1 VKKSHVDCHSPLRSS
16 RKNAVPA
23 IALLLFA
30 PLSFAAHAP
39 RHHRKGPPLAVQVNR
54 LLASPEIA
62 NAHWGI
68 SVTTL
73 EGKQVFALN
82 DGQLFEPASNAK
94 MFTTATAAALLPLSL
109 TYTTNV
115 VAEGAIDSAGT
126 LHGNIA
132 ILGVG
137 DPNMSGRALPYT
149 APTDQPKVEFPKN
162 EYPNP
167 PLAALGAMAD
177 QVAASGVKQVD
188 GDVIGD
194 DTWFPAE
201 RYGSGW
207 SWDDLVWLYGAPI
220 SALTVNDNA
229 VFLNADP
236 GAQPGDKITPQF
248 DPPVD
253 YYTLENSLTTAPQG
267 TQAEYGVDRAPG
279 SLNVRVYGAMAIG
292 SSGLHDG
299 LAIQDPADF
308 AARAFLG
315 MLRQR
320 GIAVKGTAKPRHR
333 DSVDTESLRKEQ
345 EEPLTVTRSTLQ
357 TVTTAPAGKRVLASH
372 VSPPLIEDVTVTMK
386 VSQNLHAEI
395 TLRTLGKLLAR
406 DGSLGQGTRVV
417 RQFLISIGVQ
427 PQDFFFFD
435 GSGLSNQ
442 DLITPRAATAL
453 LTYAARQPW
462 GQSWRG
468 ALPVAGVD
476 GTLQHRFTK
485 SPVKGRLDAKTGTL
499 GEVRALSGYL
509 TTASGQTLAISILVN
524 DHQPESHAEG
534 KAMDQLV
541 EMIWNAE

>member
-1 VKKSHVDCHSPLRSS
+1 MHCRAFS
-16 RKNAVPA
+16 A
-23 IALLLFA
+23 IALLLLP
-30 PLSFAAHAP
+30 PLPLGAQAAHH
-39 RHHRKGPPLAVQVNR
+39 RLHVRKGPSLAVQVNR
-54 LLASPEIA
+54 LLAEPEIA
-62 NAHWGI
+62 NSHWGV

-115 VAEGAIDSAGT
+115 VAEGAIDGAGT
-126 LHGNIA
+126 LHGNLA

-137 DPNMSGRALPYT
+137 DPNISGRVLPYSEKT
-149 APTDQPKVEFPKN
+149 ERTN
-162 EYPNP
+162 T
-167 PLAALGAMAD
+167 PLAALEAMAD
-177 QVAASGVKQVD
+177 QVVKSGVKQIE

-207 SWDDLVWLYGAPI
+207 SWDDLMWLYGAPI

-229 VFLNADP
+229 AFLNAAA
-236 GAQPGDKITPQF
+236 GAQPGDAVTPQW
-248 DPPVD
+248 DPELPPSVPP
-253 YYTLENSLTTAPQG
+253 YYTLENSLTTAARG
-267 TQAEYGVDRAPG
+267 TDAEYGIDRAPG
-279 SLNVRVYGAMAIG
+279 SHEVRVYGAVAIG
-292 SSGLHDG
+292 GAGLHEG
-299 LAIQDPADF
+299 LALEDPADF

-320 GIAVKGTAKPRHR
+320 GIAVTGTAKPRHR
-333 DSVDTESLRKEQ
+333 ESVDAESLRREQ
-345 EEPLTVTRSTLQ
+345 EETLPATPSTLK

-372 VSPPLIEDVTVTMK
+372 ISPPLIEDMTVTMK

-417 RQFLISIGVQ
+417 RQFLISIGIR

-442 DLITPRAATAL
+442 DLITPRAATTL

-462 GQSWRG
+462 GQSWRSTM
-468 ALPVAGVD
+468 PVAGVD
-476 GTLQHRFTK
+476 GTLSDHFTH

-509 TTASGQTLAISILVN
+509 TAESGRTLAISILIN
-524 DHQPESHAEG
+524 DHQPGSKAEA
-534 KAMDQLV
+534 KAMDELV
-541 EMIWNAE
+541 EMIWKAE

>member
-1 VKKSHVDCHSPLRSS
+1 MRHRTF
-16 RKNAVPA
+16 PA

-30 PLSFAAHAP
+30 PLSYAAHAP
-39 RHHRKGPPLAVQVNR
+39 RSHRKGPPLAIQVNR
-54 LLASPEIA
+54 LLANPDVA

-73 EGKQVFALN
+73 DGKQVFALN

-115 VAEGAIDSAGT
+115 VAEGPIDSAGT

-137 DPNMSGRALPYT
+137 DPNISGRALPYT
-149 APTDQPKVEFPKN
+149 VPPEQAKFPKD

-167 PLAALGAMAD
+167 PLAALEAMAD

-188 GDVIGD
+188 GDVVGD

-229 VFLNADP
+229 VFLSADP

-267 TQAEYGVDRAPG
+267 TKAEYGIDRAPG
-279 SLNVRVYGAMAIG
+279 SLDVRVYGAIAIG
-292 SSGLHDG
+292 SNGLHEG
-299 LAIQDPADF
+299 LALQDPADF

-320 GIAVKGTAKPRHR
+320 GIQVTGAAKPRHR
-333 DSVDTESLRKEQ
+333 DSVDTEDFRKEQ
-345 EEPLTVTRSTLQ
+345 EEPLTLTPSTLQ
-357 TVTTAPAGKRVLASH
+357 TVATAPAGKRVLASH
-372 VSPPLIEDVTVTMK
+372 VSPPLSEDMTVTLK
-386 VSQNLHAEI
+386 VSQNLHAEL

-417 RQFLISIGVQ
+417 RQFLISIGIR
-427 PQDFFFFD
+427 PEDFYFFD

-453 LTYAARQPW
+453 LTYVARQPW
-462 GQSWRG
+462 GQSWRS

-476 GTLQHRFTK
+476 GTLRHRFVN
-485 SPVKGRLDAKTGTL
+485 SPVKGKLDAKTGTL

-509 TTASGQTLAISILVN
+509 TTASGRTLAISVMVN
-524 DHQPESHAEG
+524 DHQPESKGVEG

>member
-1 VKKSHVDCHSPLRSS
+1 MHSRAL
-16 RKNAVPA
+16 PA

-30 PLSFAAHAP
+30 PLPFAAHAQ
-39 RHHRKGPPLAVQVNR
+39 RHHRKGPPLAIQVNR
-54 LLASPEIA
+54 LLADPAIA
-62 NAHWGI
+62 NSHWGI
-68 SVTTL
+68 SVTTMD
-73 EGKQVFALN
+73 GKQAFVLN

-115 VAEGAIDSAGT
+115 VAEGPIDSTGT
-126 LHGNIA
+126 LHGDLA

-137 DPNMSGRALPYT
+137 DPNISGRALPFNIRT
-149 APTDQPKVEFPKN
+149 ERPK
-162 EYPNP
+162 P
-167 PLAALGAMAD
+167 PLAMLDAMAA
-177 QVAASGVKQVD
+177 QVAASGVKQIA

-236 GAQPGDKITPQF
+236 GQQAGDKVTPQF
-248 DPPVD
+248 DPPVA
-253 YYTLENSLTTAPQG
+253 YYTLVNSLTTAPKG
-267 TQAEYGVDRAPG
+267 AEAEYGIDRAPG
-279 SLNVRVYGAMAIG
+279 SLDVRVYGAIAMG
-292 SSGLHDG
+292 GGGLHEG
-299 LAIQDPADF
+299 LALEDSADF
-308 AARAFLG
+308 AARAFLE
-315 MLRQR
+315 MLRQH
-320 GIAVKGTAKPRHR
+320 GITVTGAAKARHR
-333 DSVDTESLRKEQ
+333 DSVDAESLRKEQ
-345 EEPLTVTRSTLQ
+345 EEPLALTPSTLQ

-372 VSPPLIEDVTVTMK
+372 VSPPLIEDLTVTLK
-386 VSQNLHAEI
+386 ESQNLHAEL
-395 TLRTLGKLLAR
+395 TLRTLGKLLAS

-417 RQFLISIGVQ
+417 RQFLISIGLR
-427 PQDFFFFD
+427 PEDFFFFD

-462 GQSWRG
+462 GQAWRA

-476 GTLQHRFTK
+476 GTLLGRFTH
-485 SPVKGRLDAKTGTL
+485 SPVKGKLDAKTGTL

-509 TTASGQTLAISILVN
+509 TAASGRTLAISILVN
-524 DHQPESHAEG
+524 DHQPDDKGVEG

-541 EMIWNAE
+541 EMIWKAE

>member
-1 VKKSHVDCHSPLRSS
+1 MHCRVS
-16 RKNAVPA
+16 PA
-23 IALLLFA
+23 IALLVFA
-30 PLSFAAHAP
+30 PLSLVAQAT
-39 RHHRKGPPLAVQVNR
+39 HHHEHTRKGPSLAIQVNR
-54 LLASPEIA
+54 LLAEPDIA
-62 NAHWGI
+62 NSHWGI

-115 VAEGAIDSAGT
+115 VAEGAIDSAGA
-126 LHGNIA
+126 LHGDIA

-137 DPNMSGRALPYT
+137 DPNISGRALPYSAKT
-149 APTDQPKVEFPKN
+149 ER
-162 EYPNP
+162 PNP
-167 PLAALGAMAD
+167 PLAALEAMAD
-177 QVAASGVKQVD
+177 QVAKSGVKQID

-207 SWDDLVWLYGAPI
+207 SWDDLEWLYGAPI

-236 GAQPGDKITPQF
+236 GVQPGDKVTPQW
-248 DPPVD
+248 DPAVS
-253 YYTLENSLTTAPQG
+253 YYTLENSLTTAARG
-267 TQAEYGVDRAPG
+267 TEAEFGIDRAPG
-279 SLNVRVYGAMAIG
+279 SYDVRVYGAIAIG
-292 SSGLHDG
+292 GAGLHEG
-299 LAIQDPADF
+299 LALEDPADF

-315 MLRQR
+315 MLRER
-320 GIAVKGTAKPRHR
+320 GIAVTGTAKPRHR
-333 DSVDTESLRKEQ
+333 DSVDAESLRKEQ
-345 EEPLTVTRSTLQ
+345 EEPLPLTPSTLQ

-372 VSPPLIEDVTVTMK
+372 VSPPLMEDMTVTLK

-417 RQFLISIGVQ
+417 RQFLISIGVR

-435 GSGLSNQ
+435 GSGLSNA
-442 DLITPRAATAL
+442 DLITPRAATTL
-453 LTYAARQPW
+453 LAYASRQPW
-462 GQSWRG
+462 GASWRS

-476 GTLQHRFTK
+476 GTLSNRFTN
-485 SPVKGRLDAKTGTL
+485 SPVKGKLDAKTGTL
-499 GEVRALSGYL
+499 GEVRALSGYM
-509 TTASGQTLAISILVN
+509 TTASGRTLAVSILVN
-524 DHQPESHAEG
+524 DHQPDSKAEG
-534 KAMDQLV
+534 KAMDQLA
-541 EMIWNAE
+541 EMIWKAE

>member
-1 VKKSHVDCHSPLRSS
+1 MHCRAL
-16 RKNAVPA
+16 PA
-23 IALLLFA
+23 LALLLLA
-30 PLSFAAHAP
+30 PLSLAAQSL
-39 RHHRKGPPLAVQVNR
+39 HHRPRIHHKGPPLAIQVNR
-54 LLASPEIA
+54 LLAQPDVAS
-62 NAHWGI
+62 AHWGI

-73 EGKQVFALN
+73 EGKQIFALN

-115 VAEGAIDSAGT
+115 VAEGQMDDAGKPAGTPAAGT

-137 DPNMSGRALPYT
+137 DPNISGRALPYSEKT
-149 APTDQPKVEFPKN
+149 ERS
-162 EYPNP
+162 NP
-167 PLAALGAMAD
+167 PLAALEAMAD
-177 QVAASGVKQVD
+177 QVAASGVKTVD

-220 SALTVNDNA
+220 TALTVNDNA

-236 GAQPGDKITPQF
+236 GAQPGDAVTPQW
-248 DPPVD
+248 DPAVP
-253 YYTLENSLTTAPQG
+253 YYTLRNSLTTAARG
-267 TQAEYGVDRAPG
+267 TEAEFGIDRAPG
-279 SLNVRVYGAMAIG
+279 SLDVRVYGAIAIG
-292 SSGLHDG
+292 GSGLHEG
-299 LAIQDPADF
+299 LALEDPADF

-320 GIAVKGTAKPRHR
+320 GIVVTGTAKARHR

-345 EEPLTVTRSTLQ
+345 EEALTLAPSTLQ

-372 VSPPLIEDVTVTMK
+372 VSAPLTEDIAVTLK
-386 VSQNLHAEI
+386 VSQNLHAEL

-417 RQFLISIGVQ
+417 RQFLISIGVR
-427 PQDFFFFD
+427 PQDFCFFD
-435 GSGLSNQ
+435 GSGLSNA
-442 DLITPRAATAL
+442 DLITPRAATTL
-453 LTYAARQPW
+453 LAYASRQPW
-462 GQSWRG
+462 GQNWRA

-476 GTLQHRFTK
+476 GTLSGRFTH

-509 TTASGQTLAISILVN
+509 TTASGKTLAISILVN
-524 DHQPESHAEG
+524 DHQPDSKAES

-541 EMIWNAE
+541 EMIWQAE

>member
-1 VKKSHVDCHSPLRSS
+1 MHSRVL
-16 RKNAVPA
+16 PA

-30 PLSFAAHAP
+30 PLSFAAHS
-39 RHHRKGPPLAVQVNR
+39 RHPHRKGPPLAIQVNR

-73 EGKQVFALN
+73 DGKQVFALN

-149 APTDQPKVEFPKN
+149 APSDQPKVEFPKN

-167 PLAALGAMAD
+167 PLAALEAMAD

-201 RYGSGW
+201 RYGSSW

-248 DPPVD
+248 DPPVP

-267 TQAEYGVDRAPG
+267 TQADYGIDRAPG
-279 SLNVRVYGAMAIG
+279 SLDVRIYGAIAIG
-292 SSGLHDG
+292 SSGLHEG
-299 LAIQDPADF
+299 LALEDPADF

-320 GIAVKGTAKPRHR
+320 GIAVTGTAKARHR

-345 EEPLTVTRSTLQ
+345 EEALPLTPSTLQ
-357 TVTTAPAGKRVLASH
+357 TVTTTPAGKRVLASH
-372 VSPPLIEDVTVTMK
+372 VSPPLIEDMTVTLK

-435 GSGLSNQ
+435 GSGLSNA
-442 DLITPRAATAL
+442 DLITPRAATTL

-462 GQSWRG
+462 GQSWRS

-476 GTLQHRFTK
+476 GTLQHRFVK
-485 SPVKGRLDAKTGTL
+485 SPVKGQLDAKTGTL

-509 TTASGQTLAISILVN
+509 TTASGRTLAISILVN

>member
-1 VKKSHVDCHSPLRSS
+1 MHCRVLP
-16 RKNAVPA
+16 
-23 IALLLFA
+23 
-30 PLSFAAHAP
+30 SFAALVLLVQFSVTAQSPHA
-39 RHHRKGPPLAVQVNR
+39 RHRPPARQARSLPLAVQVNR
-54 LLASPEIA
+54 LLADPA
-62 NAHWGI
+62 VAGAHWGI

-73 EGKQVFALN
+73 DGHQVFALN

-94 MFTTATAAALLPLSL
+94 LFTTATASALLPPSL

-115 VAEGAIDSAGT
+115 VAEGPMDSAGA

-137 DPNMSGRALPYT
+137 DPNISGRALPYSEKT
-149 APTDQPKVEFPKN
+149 ER
-162 EYPNP
+162 PNP
-167 PLAALGAMAD
+167 PLAALEAMAD
-177 QVAASGVKQVD
+177 QVAASGVKTVD

-207 SWDDLVWLYGAPI
+207 SWDDLEWLYGAPI

-236 GAQPGDKITPQF
+236 GAQPGDAVTPQW
-248 DPPVD
+248 DPPVP
-253 YYTLENSLTTAPQG
+253 YYMLQNSLTTAAHG
-267 TQAEYGVDRAPG
+267 AEAHFGIDRAAG
-279 SLNVRVYGAMAIG
+279 SLDVRVYGAIAIG
-292 SSGLHDG
+292 GSGLHEG
-299 LAIQDPADF
+299 LALEDPADF
-308 AARAFLG
+308 AARAFLA
-315 MLRQR
+315 MLRQH
-320 GIAVKGTAKPRHR
+320 GVAVSGTARPRHR
-333 DSVDTESLRKEQ
+333 DSVDTESFRLEQ
-345 EEPLTVTRSTLQ
+345 EEPLPLVPSTLE

-372 VSPPLIEDVTVTMK
+372 VSPSLQDDMTVTMK
-386 VSQNLHAEI
+386 TSQNLHAEI

-417 RQFLISIGVQ
+417 RSFLIATGVL

-442 DLITPRAATAL
+442 DLITPRAATTL
-453 LTYAARQPW
+453 LAYASRQPW
-462 GQSWRG
+462 GQRWR
-468 ALPVAGVD
+468 ATFPVAGVD
-476 GTLQHRFTK
+476 GSLSGRFTD

-509 TTASGQTLAISILVN
+509 TTASGRTLAVSLLVN
-524 DHQPESHAEG
+524 DHQPGSKAEA

-541 EMIWNAE
+541 EMIWRAE

>member
-1 VKKSHVDCHSPLRSS
+1 MQCR
-16 RKNAVPA
+16 AFPA
-23 IALLLFA
+23 IALLLLA
-30 PLSFAAHAP
+30 PFPLAAQTT
-39 RHHRKGPPLAVQVNR
+39 HHRLHTPQPKGPPLAIQVNR
-54 LLASPEIA
+54 LLAEPEIA
-62 NAHWGI
+62 GAHWGI

-115 VAEGAIDSAGT
+115 VAEGAIDSTGT
-126 LHGNIA
+126 LHGDLA

-137 DPNMSGRALPYT
+137 DPNISGRALPYSAKT
-149 APTDQPKVEFPKN
+149 ER
-162 EYPNP
+162 PNP
-167 PLAALGAMAD
+167 PLAALEAMAD
-177 QVAASGVKQVD
+177 QVAASGVKTID
-188 GDVIGD
+188 GNVIGD

-207 SWDDLVWLYGAPI
+207 SWDDLEWLYGAPI

-236 GAQPGDKITPQF
+236 GAQPGDAVTPQW
-248 DPPVD
+248 DPPLPSSIAP
-253 YYTLENSLTTAPQG
+253 YYTLKNSLTTAARG
-267 TQAEYGVDRAPG
+267 TEANYGIDRAPG
-279 SLNVRVYGAMAIG
+279 SLDVRVYGAIAIG
-292 SSGLHDG
+292 GSGLHEG
-299 LAIQDPADF
+299 LALEDSADF

-320 GIAVKGTAKPRHR
+320 GIAVTGAAKPRHR
-333 DSVDTESLRKEQ
+333 DSVDAESLRKEQ
-345 EEPLTVTRSTLQ
+345 EEPLPLTPSTLQ
-357 TVTTAPAGKRVLASH
+357 TVTTVPAGKRVLASH
-372 VSPPLIEDVTVTMK
+372 VSPPLIEDMTVTNK

-395 TLRTLGKLLAR
+395 TLRTMGKLLAR

-417 RQFLISIGVQ
+417 RQFLISIGVR

-442 DLITPRAATAL
+442 DLITPRAATTL
-453 LTYAARQPW
+453 LAYATRQPW
-462 GQSWRG
+462 GQSWRST
-468 ALPVAGVD
+468 LPVAGVD
-476 GTLQHRFTK
+476 GTLSSRFTN

-509 TTASGQTLAISILVN
+509 MTASGRTVAISILIN
-524 DHQPESHAEG
+524 DHQPNSKAEG

-541 EMIWNAE
+541 EMIWKAE